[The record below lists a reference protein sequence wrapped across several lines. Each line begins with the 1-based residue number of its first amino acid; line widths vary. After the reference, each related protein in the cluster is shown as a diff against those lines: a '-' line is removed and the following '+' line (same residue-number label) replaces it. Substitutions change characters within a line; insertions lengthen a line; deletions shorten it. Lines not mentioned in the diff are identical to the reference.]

1 MKDYI
6 LRATA
11 ADGAI
16 RAFMATSK
24 ETVKTAQKMHGTSP
38 IATVALGRL
47 LVASAIIGTTLK
59 NEKDLITL
67 QIKGDGELKG
77 VIATSDCKARVKGY
91 VFNPDY
97 EVTEEYPKGLSVGSA
112 IGKGFLT
119 IIKDIGLKEPYSGQI
134 ELVSGE
140 IAEDLT
146 HYYYK
151 SEQIPSAIGLGV
163 LIDTDLSVRQAGG
176 FMIQL
181 MPGASDSVIDALEEK
196 IARMPNITDLYDMGR
211 TPEDVL
217 NMILGDMGVE
227 ITDKIPMEFYCNC
240 DRERVERAL
249 ISVGAKDLAKIIDE
263 DKKANLKCH
272 FCNESYD
279 FNEKELIE
287 LLEEALKK

>member
-24 ETVKTAQKMHGTSP
+24 ETVTAAQKMHSTSP

-67 QIKGDGELKG
+67 QIKGDRELKG
-77 VIATSDCKARVKGY
+77 AIATSDYKARVKGY
-91 VFNPDY
+91 VFNPSYGVAEDY
-97 EVTEEYPKGLSVGSA
+97 PEGLSVGSA

-181 MPGASDSVIDALEEK
+181 MPGASDRVIDALEEK

-249 ISVGAKDLAKIIDE
+249 ISVGAKDLTQIIDE

-279 FNEKELIE
+279 FNEKELSE

>member
-1 MKDYI
+1 MEDYI

-11 ADGAI
+11 ANGEI
-16 RAFMATSK
+16 RAFVATSK
-24 ETVKTAQKMHGTSP
+24 KTVVEAQKMHNTSP

-47 LVASAIIGTTLK
+47 LIASAIIGTTLK
-59 NEKDLITL
+59 NENDLITL
-67 QIKGDGELKG
+67 QVKGDGLLKG
-77 VIATSDCKARVKGY
+77 VISTSDSKARVKGY

-97 EVTEEYPKGLSVGSA
+97 EVNEYPEGLSVGSA

-181 MPGASDSVIDALEEK
+181 MPGASDSVIDTLEEK
-196 IARMPNITDLYDMGR
+196 ISKTPNITDLFDMGMS
-211 TPEDVL
+211 PEDVL
-217 NMILGDMGVE
+217 NIILGDLGVE
-227 ITDKIPMEFYCNC
+227 ITGKIPMEFYCNC

-272 FCNESYD
+272 FCNKSYD

-287 LLEEALKK
+287 LLDEALKR